1 LIYYVIIQRIESKI
15 KLKVYM
21 KRIFK
26 SQTVAAGL
34 AIFSMFFGAGNVV
47 FPLQI
52 GRLAGDKNIFAIF
65 GLLVTAICV
74 PFLGLFATILF
85 NGDYK
90 KFFYRIGR
98 IPGLFAILSCM
109 ALIGPFAALP
119 RCISLSYSTLKIFMP
134 GTSLFIF
141 SLISCIVLFVLA
153 VRKSKIV
160 DILGRFLSPV
170 LLISLAIIIIK
181 GFISSP
187 SAPALGASSVGLL
200 KKGFVEGYNTMDM
213 LATFFFSGVVIS
225 SLMAGQKKSAD
236 GVPSKKLIAIVIKAG
251 IIGVSL
257 LGLVYVGFSYV
268 SSFFANELVGVAS
281 DSLIS
286 AISIRV
292 LGPYGGIIANVAV
305 ALACLTTAVT
315 LAIVFAEFIQKELF
329 GSRVKYSFVLLITLV
344 IAFAVSNLGFSG
356 IMTMIAPV
364 LAIWYPGLLVLS
376 VLNILYKLIK
386 FKPVKIPVLATV
398 AIAVVGHLIK

>member
-1 LIYYVIIQRIESKI
+1 
-15 KLKVYM
+15 M

-26 SQTVAAGL
+26 SQTIAAGL

-52 GRLAGDKNIFAIF
+52 GRLAGDKNIFAII
-65 GLLVTAICV
+65 GLLVTAVGV

-90 KFFYRIGR
+90 KFFYRIGK
-98 IPGLFAILSCM
+98 IPGLFAMLSCM

-134 GTSLFIF
+134 GTSLFVF
-141 SLISCIVLFVLA
+141 SLIACIVLFALA
-153 VRKSKIV
+153 VRKSRIV
-160 DILGRFLSPV
+160 DILGKVLSPV

-187 SAPALGASSVGLL
+187 AAPALGASSVGLL

-225 SLMAGQKKSAD
+225 SLMVGHQRVGQNKSVD
-236 GVPSKKLIAIVIKAG
+236 GVPSKKLIATVVKAG
-251 IIGVSL
+251 ILGVSL
-257 LGLVYVGFSYV
+257 LGIVCVGFSYV
-268 SSFFANELVGVAS
+268 ASFFANELIGIPS

-286 AISIRV
+286 AISIKV
-292 LGPYGGIIANVAV
+292 LGPYGGVIANVSV
-305 ALACLTTAVT
+305 ALACLTTAIT
-315 LAIVFAEFIQKELF
+315 LAIVFAEFIQSELF
-329 GSRVKYSFVLLITLV
+329 GNYVKYPFVLLVTLV

-356 IMTMIAPV
+356 IMAMIKPV

-376 VLNILYKLIK
+376 VVNILYKLIK
-386 FKPVKIPVLATV
+386 FKPVKIPVFATV
-398 AIAVVGHLIK
+398 AIAIIGHLIK